1 MAIISVKNKRENLVN
16 CDKRHLTNMYNNPNL
31 FQTMLFSNIGC
42 DRVETPVIPTTM
54 VEETKMPKASYTQL
68 DDDEVT
74 DDNDEDEGS
83 TPPSTPCRMLKI
95 QSVLDHDQAR
105 KITHKP
111 LNEVRVF
118 NLEVD
123 VPENESESDEQEHEL
138 ETKEKEQLNDDESKD
153 EIKEDSDENDND
165 ENLTVEEVDTSD

>member
-1 MAIISVKNKRENLVN
+1 M
-16 CDKRHLTNMYNNPNL
+16 
-31 FQTMLFSNIGC
+31 
-42 DRVETPVIPTTM
+42 
-54 VEETKMPKASYTQL
+54 
-68 DDDEVT
+68 DDDDVT

-83 TPPSTPCRMLKI
+83 TPPSTPCLMLKI
-95 QSVLDHDQAR
+95 QSVLDHDYSR

-138 ETKEKEQLNDDESKD
+138 ETKEKEQLNDDENKD
-153 EIKEDSDENDND
+153 EIKEDSEENDKDENITD
-165 ENLTVEEVDTSD
+165 EEVDASDCKSVNTIGYTSIEENDRFNSLENETENEEVITIDDEPIEDKMEN